1 MSDSREPRAAAW
13 TDSGAETIG
22 EAVIAGV
29 TAGGVDHLFFVSGSE
44 IAFLQEG
51 IARAHAEGRP
61 APRLISVPHE
71 HPALCAALG
80 YAAVS
85 GRPVMTAVHVDA
97 GTLHHGG
104 ALSTAAHA
112 GLPVVL
118 TAGAPPVAFTGSLPG
133 SRDDGGHLW
142 AQEVFDQHAIVRN
155 YVKWDHQLA
164 WQDNPGLVMSRAI
177 QVARTTPPG
186 PVYVSFPKELAFQPV
201 RDGGRFPS
209 ADQLGV
215 PVPAAL
221 DDAAAREIAERL
233 VRAQCPVVVTGRSG
247 KDVSS
252 VPALVALAELLGI
265 GVVDGARRSYLCFPL
280 NHPLAQ
286 GQALLPKADVVL
298 ALDAF
303 VPWVPGRNNPPASA
317 WVAAVG
323 PDPIAA
329 RTPTFEFTADVR
341 ATADPARAIR
351 AIHAWAEQLMDDG
364 ARARARDRSAALA
377 ESHAKRRANLAA
389 EARQVATRTP
399 MAPEWVSYQVNELL
413 DDRSL
418 LIDDTLAGPRT
429 RDFIAM
435 DRPGSL
441 LSNPG
446 SSGGW
451 AVGAAFGAKLAAPD
465 RDVIAL
471 TGDGFYMFG
480 TPGPALLAARHY
492 GAPFMVVVYTNRS
505 YTTGTT
511 RVGLAYGRDGYAARG
526 GYEGGYFDP
535 PIDFALEAHAAGA
548 YGETVR
554 DPGDVAPALRRGLA
568 RTREGQCA
576 VISMWLPRLEAQD

>member
-1 MSDSREPRAAAW
+1 MSEDVEPRAATW
-13 TDSGAETIG
+13 TQSNAETVG
-22 EAVIAGV
+22 EAVVAAV
-29 TAGGVDHLFFVSGSE
+29 AAGGVDHLFFVSGSE

-51 IARAHAEGRP
+51 IAKARALGRP

-85 GRPVMTAVHVDA
+85 GKPAMTAVHVDA

-112 GLPVVL
+112 GLPVVM
-118 TAGAPPVAFTGSLPG
+118 TAGAPPVAYTGSMPG

-155 YVKWDHQLA
+155 YVKWDHQLT
-164 WQDNPGLVMSRAI
+164 WQDNPGTVMSRAI
-177 QVARTTPPG
+177 QVARSGPAG

-215 PVPAAL
+215 PVPPAL
-221 DDAAAREIAERL
+221 DHDAAREIAERL
-233 VRAQCPVVVTGRSG
+233 VRAACPVVVTGRSG
-247 KDVSS
+247 KDQSS

-280 NHPLAQ
+280 KHPLAQ
-286 GQALLPKADVVL
+286 ATTLLPKADVVL

-323 PDPIAA
+323 PDPTAA
-329 RTPTFEFTADVR
+329 RTPTFEFTADLR
-341 ATADPARAIR
+341 ATADPNRAVR
-351 AIHAWAEQLMDDG
+351 AIHAWVERLMDG
-364 ARARARDRSAALA
+364 PARERARARSAALA
-377 ESHAKRRANLAA
+377 EAHAKRGAA
-389 EARQVATRTP
+389 LVLEAEKVATRTP
-399 MAPEWVSYQVNELL
+399 MAPEWVSYQVGQLL
-413 DDRSL
+413 DQQSL

-480 TPGPALLAARHY
+480 TPGPALIAASHY

-511 RVGLAYGRDGYAARG
+511 RVGLAYGRDGYAARA
-526 GYEGGYFDP
+526 GYEGGYTDP
-535 PIDFALEAHAAGA
+535 PIDFAKEAEAAGA

-554 DPGDVAPALRRGLA
+554 DPGEVAAALRRGLA
-568 RTREGQCA
+568 RTRAGQCA
-576 VISMWLPRLEAQD
+576 VISMWLPRLEAED